1 MIFTVVIVSYNR
13 TQKLKDSIQQ
23 LLRTSL
29 DEIVVVDNN
38 SSSLTRDILDEF
50 SEKDSRISVIKL
62 EQNKGASFGFFTGLE
77 HLEKKYDKFVT
88 TFLDDDAFFGED
100 FLDEIQSSYKNLG
113 SNYAYLAPQVIN
125 KNKIR
130 LNMNRPMNFV
140 PSSIKKS
147 LKFLINRRS
156 FGEKSGS
163 IEAASFIG
171 LTIYNNEEFKYSSLI
186 PTDYFLYFDDLTF
199 THRLS
204 KKMKLNG
211 YYQDKLIVT
220 HDVDDVGREFDEFR
234 LSYILKNSRRFN
246 REINGIFG
254 IYPLLVHIYYFS
266 IFAKK
271 LKLNVFF
278 KALFKRNSL

>member
-13 TQKLKDSIQQ
+13 TQKLQDSIQQ

-62 EQNKGASFGFFTGLE
+62 DQNKGASFGFFTGLE
-77 HLEKKYDKFVT
+77 HLEKKYDKFVI

-100 FLDEIQSSYKNLG
+100 FLDEIKSSYKNLG

-147 LKFLINRRS
+147 LRFLINRRN
-156 FGEKSGS
+156 FGEISGS

-171 LTIYNNEEFKYSSLI
+171 LTIYNDGIFKYSSLI

-204 KKMKLNG
+204 KKMSLNG

-220 HDVDDVGREFDEFR
+220 HDVDDIGREFDEFR

-271 LKLNVFF
+271 MKLNVFF